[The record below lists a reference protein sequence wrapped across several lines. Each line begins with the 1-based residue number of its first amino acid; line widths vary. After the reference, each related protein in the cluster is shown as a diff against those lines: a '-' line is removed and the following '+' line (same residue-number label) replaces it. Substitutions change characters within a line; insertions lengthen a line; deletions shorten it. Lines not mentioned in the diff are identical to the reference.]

1 MNKKSYWATIS
12 ASVLVL
18 IWTIYYFAMRYTG
31 GIADLK
37 DALVCGTV
45 GLICVVFIVKRT
57 IGFGGKKNCEN

>member
-31 GIADLK
+31 GFVDAK
-37 DALVCGTV
+37 DIIVCGIA
-45 GLICVVFIVKRT
+45 GLLCIVFIVKRT
-57 IGFGGKKNCEN
+57 INFLKNKKK